1 MADKKSHELFRG
13 QTVKLSI
20 QSLAP
25 GGDGVGRVDGI
36 PVFVSR
42 VAPGDVVDV
51 QLFDVRKNFARGAV
65 EKIVEASHQRQE
77 PPCKLFKVCG
87 GCQWQHITYEHQ
99 LEAKEDIV
107 RQAIKHIGGLDP
119 NLVQSAIGAETNLH
133 YRNKSQFP
141 VRHPHDSTRILAG
154 YYGQGSH
161 KLINVKHCPVQPSA
175 MDEMLEAVKA
185 VCERH
190 QLSAYDERSH
200 KGLLRHILGRY
211 SFANNAVLITLVLN
225 SNVEHLRANGFVDQQ
240 LQNLQTSVV
249 STEDDEGDPTTHEP
263 SKKPSGVPHGKKFNP
278 GRLKPETLERIA
290 EDLMSELDQVVGIC
304 INLNSERGNRILGDT
319 TICLAGESFITEEL
333 KSTRLDFPPMLK
345 DGIKFRLSPASFFQ
359 VNTEQASRLLEVVA
373 DALVDFARKP
383 KTLVDAYAGVGTM
396 SIWLAPFAER
406 IIAIEEVEPAV
417 EDGRQN
423 LQLNAVQNVEF
434 LLGSVEEILPEV
446 KDKLAGGADI
456 VLLDPPRRG
465 CSTEA
470 LDAVFALCP
479 QRIIYVSCN
488 PATLARDLKI
498 IEENGYKTKRV
509 QPVDMFPQTYHVES
523 VTVLD
528 RTT

>member
-1 MADKKSHELFRG
+1 MTDNKSHQLARG
-13 QTVKLSI
+13 QSVKLSI

-36 PVFVSR
+36 PVFVAR

-51 QLFDVRKNFARGAV
+51 HLFDVRKNFARGVV
-65 EKIVEASHQRQE
+65 ETIVEASSERQE

-87 GCQWQHITYEHQ
+87 GCQWQHIAYEHQ
-99 LEAKEDIV
+99 LRAKEDIV
-107 RQAIKHIGGLDP
+107 RQAIKHIGGLSP
-119 NLVQSAIGAETNLH
+119 ELVKPAIGAENNLH

-161 KLINVKHCPVQPSA
+161 KLINVKHCPVQPNA

-185 VCERH
+185 ICERH

-200 KGLLRHILGRY
+200 RGLLRHILGRF

-225 SNVEHLRANGFVDQQ
+225 SNVDHLRENGFSGKH
-240 LQNLQTSVV
+240 LQTMKTSCVV
-249 STEDDEGDPTTHEP
+249 DDGEDDPTAHEP
-263 SKKPSGVPHGKKFNP
+263 GKKPCGVPHGKKFNP
-278 GRLKPETLERIA
+278 GKLRPETLERIA
-290 EDLMSELDQVVGIC
+290 EDLMSELAQVAGVC
-304 INLNSERGNRILGDT
+304 INLNPDRGNRILGDT
-319 TICLAGESFITEEL
+319 TLCLAGEPFITETL
-333 KSTRLDFPPMLK
+333 ASTRSDFPSMLK
-345 DGIKFRLSPASFFQ
+345 EGIKFRLSPASFFQ
-359 VNTEQASRLLEVVA
+359 VNTEQAAKLLEAVA
-373 DALVDFARKP
+373 DALLEFGPKP
-383 KTLVDAYAGVGTM
+383 TLIDAYAGVGTM
-396 SIWLAPFAER
+396 SIWLSPFVER
-406 IIAIEEVEPAV
+406 VIAIEEVEPAV

-423 LQLNAVQNVEF
+423 LQLNAVKNVEF
-434 LLGSVEEILPEV
+434 LLGSVEAILPKV
-446 KDKLAGGADI
+446 KDRHDV
-456 VLLDPPRRG
+456 VLLDPPRKG
-465 CSTEA
+465 CSPDA
-470 LDAVFALCP
+470 LDAVFALSP
-479 QRIIYVSCN
+479 KRIIYVSCN

-498 IEENGYKTKRV
+498 IEQNGYKTKRV